1 MVDSLDQAARSAV
14 MARVRGKNTRPEMIV
29 RKLVFAAGYRY
40 RLHVRKL
47 PGSPDLVFPSRK
59 KVIFVHGCFWHRHD
73 NCSSSRIP
81 KSRVDFWSDKL
92 NGNKARDQ
100 RNQRALTE
108 AGWQVLV
115 VWECELGELIVLQDR
130 LRRFLGP
137 PGVIAETETGSD
149 RVGLVP
155 VSIVH

>member
-1 MVDSLDQAARSAV
+1 MVDLLDQAARSAH
-14 MARVRGKNTRPEMIV
+14 MARVRSKNTRPEMIV

-40 RLHVRKL
+40 RLHLRKL

-73 NCSSSRIP
+73 NCAASRIP

-92 NGNKARDQ
+92 NGNKARDL
-100 RNQRALTE
+100 RNRDALIQ

-115 VWECELGELIVLQDR
+115 IWECELDDLMVLENR
-130 LRRFLGP
+130 LRSFLGP
-137 PGVIAETETGSD
+137 SASGAKPA
-149 RVGLVP
+149 VGASPDILPAAVAY
-155 VSIVH
+155 

>member
-73 NCSSSRIP
+73 NCASSRLP
-81 KSRVDFWSDKL
+81 KSRVGFWSDKL
-92 NGNKARDQ
+92 NGNKARDA
-100 RNQRALTE
+100 RNYEVLVQ

-115 VWECELGELIVLQDR
+115 IWECELGDLSMLEETVRI
-130 LRRFLGP
+130 FLGP
-137 PGVIAETETGSD
+137 PGTEQ
-149 RVGLVP
+149 
-155 VSIVH
+155 

>member
-14 MARVRGKNTRPEMIV
+14 MARIRGKNTRPEMIV

-47 PGSPDLVFPSRK
+47 PGSPDLVFPARK

-73 NCSSSRIP
+73 NCAASRIP
-81 KSRVDFWSDKL
+81 QSRTDFWSEKL

-100 RNQRALTE
+100 RNQEALID
-108 AGWQVLV
+108 AGWQILV
-115 VWECELGELIVLQDR
+115 IWECELGDLTMLGER
-130 LRRFLGP
+130 LRLFLGP
-137 PGVIAETETGSD
+137 PGIVAGTG
-149 RVGLVP
+149 RK
-155 VSIVH
+155 

>member
-1 MVDSLDQAARSAV
+1 MVDSLDQAARSAL
-14 MARVRGKNTRPEMIV
+14 MSRVRGKNTRPEIIV

-73 NCSSSRIP
+73 DCVAARLP
-81 KSRVDFWSDKL
+81 KTRVDFWSDKL
-92 NGNKARDQ
+92 NGNKARDV
-100 RNQRALTE
+100 RDSDALIQ

-115 VWECELGELIVLQDR
+115 IWECELADLMMLDDR
-130 LRRFLGP
+130 LRIFLGP
-137 PGVIAETETGSD
+137 SGSGAKTA
-149 RVGLVP
+149 V
-155 VSIVH
+155 

>member
-1 MVDSLDQAARSAV
+1 MVDSLDQGARSAV

-29 RKLVFAAGYRY
+29 RKLLFAAGYRY

-47 PGSPDLVFPSRK
+47 PGAPDLVFPSRK

-73 NCSSSRIP
+73 NCASSRMP

-100 RNQRALTE
+100 RNQKALTD
-108 AGWQVLV
+108 AGWQALV
-115 VWECELGELIVLQDR
+115 VWECELGDLTVLQDKLR
-130 LRRFLGP
+130 LFLGAREEP
-137 PGVIAETETGSD
+137 RRSSD
-149 RVGLVP
+149 N
-155 VSIVH
+155 

>member
-1 MVDSLDQAARSAV
+1 MVDSLDQAARSAL
-14 MARVRGKNTRPEMIV
+14 MSRVRGKNTRPEMIV

-73 NCSSSRIP
+73 NCAASRIP

-92 NGNKARDQ
+92 NGNKARDE
-100 RNQRALTE
+100 RNREGLTA

-115 VWECELGELIVLQDR
+115 IWECELDDLTMLEDR
-130 LRRFLGP
+130 LRIFLGP
-137 PGVIAETETGSD
+137 PGSQANTAEGD
-149 RVGLVP
+149 RPDLLPTP
-155 VSIVH
+155 VTC

>member
-40 RLHVRKL
+40 RLHVHKL

-73 NCSSSRIP
+73 NCALSRIP

-92 NGNKARDQ
+92 NGNKARD
-100 RNQRALTE
+100 NQNRTRLMD

-115 VWECELGELIVLQDR
+115 LWECELDDR
-130 LRRFLGP
+130 EMLTEKLRSFLG
-137 PGVIAETETGSD
+137 A
-149 RVGLVP
+149 R
-155 VSIVH
+155 

>member
-29 RKLVFAAGYRY
+29 RKLLFAAGYRY

-59 KVIFVHGCFWHRHD
+59 KVIFVHGCFWHRHAD
-73 NCSSSRIP
+73 CGASRMP
-81 KSRVDFWSDKL
+81 KSRVEFWSDKL

-100 RNQRALTE
+100 RNQETLIN

-115 VWECELGELIVLQDR
+115 IWECELGDPALLADR
-130 LRRFLGP
+130 LRLFLGP
-137 PGVIAETETGSD
+137 PGIVSETERD
-149 RVGLVP
+149 RHGLVP
-155 VSIVH
+155 VSIAY